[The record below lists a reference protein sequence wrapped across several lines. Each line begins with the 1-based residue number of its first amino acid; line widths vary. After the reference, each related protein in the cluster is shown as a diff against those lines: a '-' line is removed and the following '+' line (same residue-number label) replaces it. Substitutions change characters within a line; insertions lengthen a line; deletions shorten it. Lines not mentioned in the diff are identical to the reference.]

1 MVRACGQV
9 LRGGDG
15 GDHGLL
21 LYKLV
26 QCYTNT
32 SRPVIVLDVGT
43 ARGFS
48 AMTMSRA
55 MEDAAIPGHVHTVDI
70 IDHHESLHWHAVKH
84 EADDP
89 LAGAAV
95 TRAEIWAK
103 WFQEGGGITPITG
116 RSADVLREWDQ
127 GPIDLAFLDGSHAY
141 ADVKRE
147 LTQLESLMDEKG
159 TIVVDDYHLGSTVVR
174 IPSRLITAFAQRLR
188 RVCEIAWPRMSKH
201 VARFGAGNEYALV
214 TYRLHGTRKA
224 VAEFLA
230 DRPRAVVARDCC
242 HAVPWRLPGQRLLA
256 GGADQTAGIVGT
268 GGRAYASPRRIGSAA
283 RLRRLRRGQLASQD
297 GRRRSSRSFFATA
310 RSLSGM
316 QPVRWFPFSRSI
328 LREVAQRGRD
338 RPLYRNAAER

>member
-1 MVRACGQV
+1 MTIVQTGATVTPLEQKLDEVDSADLSAEWYAHAAKV

-15 GDHGLL
+15 GEHGLL

-26 QCYTNT
+26 QRYANA
-32 SRPVIVLDVGT
+32 SRPVVVLDIGT

-48 AMTMSRA
+48 AMTMARA
-55 MEDAAIPGHVHTVDI
+55 MEDAGIAGHVHTVDI
-70 IDHHESLHWHAVKH
+70 IDHQESLNWHAVKH

-89 LAGAAV
+89 LAGATV

-116 RSADVLREWDQ
+116 RSADVLKKWDQ
-127 GPIDLAFLDGSHAY
+127 GPINLAFLDGSHAY

-147 LTQLESLMDEKG
+147 LTQLESLMDENG
-159 TIVVDDYHLGSTVVR
+159 AIVVDDYHLGSTVVR

-230 DRPRAVVARDCC
+230 ER
-242 HAVPWRLPGQRLLA
+242 PGQWSLEIIAMPSRGDYQGSDYSLA
-256 GGADQTAGIVGT
+256 VLTRQQG
-268 GGRAYASPRRIGSAA
+268 
-283 RLRRLRRGQLASQD
+283 
-297 GRRRSSRSFFATA
+297 
-310 RSLSGM
+310 
-316 QPVRWFPFSRSI
+316 
-328 LREVAQRGRD
+328 
-338 RPLYRNAAER
+338 

>member
-1 MVRACGQV
+1 MTIVQTGARVTPLEHKLDAMESADLSAEWYAQAAKV

-15 GDHGLL
+15 GEHGLL

-26 QCYTNT
+26 QSYSST
-32 SRPVIVLDVGT
+32 SRPVIVLDIGT

-55 MEDAAIPGHVHTVDI
+55 MEDAGIAGHVHTVDI
-70 IDHHESLHWHAVKH
+70 IDHHESLNWHAVKH
-84 EADDP
+84 VADDP
-89 LAGAAV
+89 LAGVTV
-95 TRAEIWAK
+95 TRAEIWTQ
-103 WFQEGGGITPITG
+103 WFEEGGGITPITG

-127 GPIDLAFLDGSHAY
+127 GPINLAFLDGSHAY

-147 LTQLESLMDEKG
+147 LAQLESLMDENG
-159 TIVVDDYHLGSTVVR
+159 TIVVDDYHLGATVVR

-230 DRPRAVVARDCC
+230 ER
-242 HAVPWRLPGQRLLA
+242 PGQWSLEIVAMPSRGDYQGSDYSLA
-256 GGADQTAGIVGT
+256 VLTRQQG
-268 GGRAYASPRRIGSAA
+268 
-283 RLRRLRRGQLASQD
+283 
-297 GRRRSSRSFFATA
+297 
-310 RSLSGM
+310 
-316 QPVRWFPFSRSI
+316 
-328 LREVAQRGRD
+328 
-338 RPLYRNAAER
+338 

>member
-1 MVRACGQV
+1 MLYEYQPSGYCAGYWYGTRLFGDDNVASSGRCG
-9 LRGGDG
+9 
-15 GDHGLL
+15 
-21 LYKLV
+21 
-26 QCYTNT
+26 N
-32 SRPVIVLDVGT
+32 
-43 ARGFS
+43 
-48 AMTMSRA
+48 
-55 MEDAAIPGHVHTVDI
+55 PGHVHTVDI

-95 TRAEIWAK
+95 SRAEIWAK

-116 RSADVLREWDQ
+116 RSADVLKQWDH

-230 DRPRAVVARDCC
+230 ER
-242 HAVPWRLPGQRLLA
+242 PGQWSLEIVAMPSRGDYQGSDYSLA
-256 GGADQTAGIVGT
+256 VLT
-268 GGRAYASPRRIGSAA
+268 R
-283 RLRRLRRGQLASQD
+283 RRG
-297 GRRRSSRSFFATA
+297 
-310 RSLSGM
+310 
-316 QPVRWFPFSRSI
+316 
-328 LREVAQRGRD
+328 
-338 RPLYRNAAER
+338 